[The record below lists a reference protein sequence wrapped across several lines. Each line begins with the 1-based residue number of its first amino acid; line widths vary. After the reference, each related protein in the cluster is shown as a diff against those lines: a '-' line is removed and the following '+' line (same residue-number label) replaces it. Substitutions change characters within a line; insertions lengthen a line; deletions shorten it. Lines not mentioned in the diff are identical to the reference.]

1 MQGSVAYNLG
11 FAALVCFVCAV
22 LVASAAVS
30 LRERQEANAALEKQR
45 NVLIAAGLASGR
57 EGLTREEVAQR
68 SAAIRQVVIDLATGE
83 ELPDI
88 DPQTFD
94 QSREAAEPSSSREA
108 PPNTAQV
115 ERIPHRALVYQL
127 LDERGE
133 IRLLILPVEGA
144 GLWSTLR
151 GFMAL
156 DADLDTIRGITFYE
170 HKETPG
176 LGGEVDNP
184 KWKAL
189 WQGRKAFDE
198 SFEPTIAVIKGRA
211 GTAEEDPYHVDGLA
225 GATITSRGVTNLL
238 HFWLG
243 ENGFAAYLNRIPRK
257 QEAGSLM
264 ASRARTALVDP
275 LISNNP
281 ITLQV
286 LGICSAL
293 AVTTKMDTALVMS
306 AAVISV
312 LLLSN
317 FFVSVLRNQIPTSIR
332 IIVQL
337 TIIASLVIV
346 VDQVLQAYVFEISKQ
361 LSVFVGLI
369 ITNCIIMGRAEA
381 YAMPKSSRPECGR
394 WHRQW
399 ARIRHHLDGHGV
411 PPGAVRLRVG
421 VRRFDPPAGG

>member
-243 ENGFAAYLNRIPRK
+243 ENGFAAYLNRIR
-257 QEAGSLM
+257 EN
-264 ASRARTALVDP
+264 RR
-275 LISNNP
+275 
-281 ITLQV
+281 
-286 LGICSAL
+286 LG
-293 AVTTKMDTALVMS
+293 V
-306 AAVISV
+306 
-312 LLLSN
+312 
-317 FFVSVLRNQIPTSIR
+317 
-332 IIVQL
+332 
-337 TIIASLVIV
+337 
-346 VDQVLQAYVFEISKQ
+346 
-361 LSVFVGLI
+361 
-369 ITNCIIMGRAEA
+369 
-381 YAMPKSSRPECGR
+381 
-394 WHRQW
+394 
-399 ARIRHHLDGHGV
+399 
-411 PPGAVRLRVG
+411 
-421 VRRFDPPAGG
+421 